1 MKTKKKIKKLLA
13 LLLCG
18 CMAVSVT
25 GCTQNVKAEN
35 EINTLETDVKTPVE
49 GLEIDDNF
57 KAADMKFSVELFK
70 KTYDY
75 SKGEN
80 VLVSPLSVY
89 PALTMTANGADK
101 ETLSEMEKV
110 LGDNL
115 TIDLLNGYLSEYLNS
130 IKAEKDVDFH
140 IANSIWFRETPS
152 LEVNKDFLQKNADYY
167 DSEIYKAP
175 FDQSTV
181 DKINGWVKEN
191 THDMIPTVIDRLGDS
206 AMMCLIN
213 ALAFEAKWEEEYTDQ
228 QFHED
233 YFNNLDGTHT
243 QVQMMTSTESD
254 YLEGEDCTGFVKN
267 YSGGKYAF
275 AALLPN
281 EDINIEDFLAS
292 LTDAK
297 LSEILNSMQGN
308 EEVYVNIPEFKC
320 EYSTRLND
328 PLKDMGMPAAFDPYS
343 SSFGKM
349 ALVDGED
356 SLYISDV
363 IHKTFIEVDRKG
375 TKAAA
380 VTAVMM
386 TEGCAIDEDPPK
398 VVVLDRPFLYMILDR
413 ENNLPVFI
421 GVVNS
426 L

>member
-1 MKTKKKIKKLLA
+1 MKAKKLLA

-18 CMAVSVT
+18 CMAVSLT

-35 EINTLETDVKTPVE
+35 EINTLKTDVKNPVE
-49 GLEIDDNF
+49 GLKIDDNF

-75 SKGEN
+75 SKDKN
-80 VLVSPLSVY
+80 VLISPLSVY

-115 TIDLLNGYLSEYLNS
+115 TIDQLNGYLSEYLNS

-152 LEVNKDFLQKNADYY
+152 LEVNKDFLQKNTDYY

-175 FDQSTV
+175 FDKSTV

-191 THDMIPTVIDRLGDS
+191 TRDMIPTVIEQLDDT

-213 ALAFEAKWEEEYTDQ
+213 ALAFEAKWEEEYSEDQ
-228 QFHED
+228 IHD
-233 YFNNLDGTHT
+233 GIFNNADK
-243 QVQMMTSTESD
+243 TSTDVSMLSSEESD

-281 EDINIEDFLAS
+281 EDTDIEDFLAS

-297 LSEILNSMQGN
+297 LSEILNNTQEN
-308 EEVYVNIPEFKC
+308 EEVYVTMPEFKC
-320 EYSTRLND
+320 EYSTSLND
-328 PLKDMGMPAAFDPYS
+328 PLMDLGMPSAFDPS
-343 SSFGKM
+343 KSSFGKM

-380 VTAVMM
+380 VTAVMI
-386 TEGCAIDEDPPK
+386 TESCAIDEDPPK

-421 GVVNS
+421 GVLNS